1 MKRQRL
7 PMSYH
12 HTLGYWLVIEDD
24 TGYMM
29 DCEKWF
35 ELYLGENEGV
45 VCRLEL
51 GRHWYIVMG
60 SEGVELTLR
69 KDRTYKINLI

>member
-1 MKRQRL
+1 MKRKWL
-7 PMSYH
+7 SMSYH

-29 DCEKWF
+29 NCGKRF
-35 ELYLGENEGV
+35 ELYLGENEGIL
-45 VCRLEL
+45 CRLEL
-51 GRHWYIVMG
+51 ERNWYIVIG

-69 KDRTYKINLI
+69 KDQIYKINLL